1 MPRVIVKCRYYNSE
15 RSVYSAGGYL
25 EYIGTREGVE
35 KLGDAWKTAKATKNQ
50 IDFINAIVQKKSA
63 ITHSDEYKNF
73 LASQTRGNASELI
86 SSIIENNPELLSD
99 KTYLDYMATRPRVE
113 KIEGT
118 HGLFSD

>member
-63 ITHSDEYKNF
+63 ITRTEEYKKETLREQSLLEKRARNYTDSENSS
-73 LASQTRGNASELI
+73 LAASN
-86 SSIIENNPELLSD
+86 SSAFAS
-99 KTYLDYMATRPRVE
+99 A
-113 KIEGT
+113 
-118 HGLFSD
+118 FS